1 MIYAILSEVKI
12 KIIIMLRYVTP
23 CPFIHKC
30 QCLKGTYR
38 LSLTAGKKKKK
49 RQQVPKMRW
58 NLKYCTVRQYFG
70 FTHFN
75 LYPSTVIDKNASV
88 CQHAFLPLLY
98 IVKMSVCLLQTLL
111 VWSRDHTSYSY
122 ISAIHLT
129 AQTASIA
136 VTWPLVTT
144 SIVKAFTKFVR
155 VLGQL
160 HT

>member
-1 MIYAILSEVKI
+1 MRSSVKW
-12 KIIIMLRYVTP
+12 KS
-23 CPFIHKC
+23 
-30 QCLKGTYR
+30 R
-38 LSLTAGKKKKK
+38 LLLCCGMWRRVHLYTNANVWKELTDSVLQLEKKKKK